1 MRLSNLG
8 KGNPQKKL
16 ISFRFLDL
24 VNGLLKAEAGSKET
38 TESALVEKK
47 ILDTYLNK
55 DDRLAAIVSD
65 NILRENG
72 IVQCAMRIFNLYRE
86 NPSYVN
92 DTLLDVI
99 RFLQKMSNRYEPRLK
114 TTDDGTDDLSRYA
127 AEYERYIKEW
137 VEKDA
142 GVTYYDTDG
151 ESIKYVD
158 PIGLHALHD
167 VTEAN
172 SSQHRLDTE
181 NLVYVCF
188 TNVLSFWNFGG
199 DLNAPGLKHW
209 NITYAMMKAAI
220 SLCRFPDYEPFIY
233 EFSQLVKKITM
244 AESKAGTFDGS
255 VSLTRNVFIRHKSF
269 ATTEDAVI
277 IKTVDN
283 EQDGNFKNAYR
294 VIHGPGMPPTKRPY
308 ILLCNDENE
317 QELHAV
323 LKKKLVH
330 YAEEFPNVDDA
341 YAVQFLFEGAYFD
354 KRVRWRTI

>member
-1 MRLSNLG
+1 MRLPSLG

-24 VNGLLKAEAGSKET
+24 VNGMLKAEAGSKET

-47 ILDTYLNK
+47 ILDTYLNE

-65 NILRENG
+65 NILKENG
-72 IVQCAMRIFNLYRE
+72 IIECAMRIFDLYCE
-86 NPSYVN
+86 NPSYAN

-99 RFLQKMSNRYEPRLK
+99 RFLQKMVNRYEPRLK
-114 TTDDGTDDLSRYA
+114 TTDYGTDDLSRFA
-127 AEYERYIKEW
+127 TEFERYIKEW

-142 GVTYYDTDG
+142 SVTYYDTDG
-151 ESIKYVD
+151 ETTKHVD
-158 PIGLHALHD
+158 PFRLYALHD

-188 TNVLSFWNFGG
+188 MNVLSFWNFGG

-209 NITYAMMKAAI
+209 NITYAMLKAAI

-233 EFSQLVKKITM
+233 EFSQLAKNITM
-244 AESKAGTFDGS
+244 VESKAGTFDSS
-255 VSLTRNVFIRHKSF
+255 VMLTRDVFLKLKSF

-308 ILLCNDENE
+308 ILLYNDENE
-317 QELHAV
+317 QELYEI
-323 LKKKLVH
+323 LKKKLVD